1 MSDDKTNQEVKT
13 DQPKARK
20 ILGQEEMFDVFK
32 TGGEAELFA
41 RPAQK
46 KHGIET
52 ETRNGPSINHQI
64 HDANGPTIHHQ
75 TTDALGPSIDH
86 RLSDSEGR
94 SSNRTSIVDADGPTI
109 THQMSDSVG
118 PIAKNAEISDASG
131 PTIAHQMSD
140 GIGLIIK
147 KNEIVDTDGPTISHQ
162 MNDGDGPI
170 IKKTEIVDAN
180 GPTIAHQMSE
190 GVGPII
196 KKTEITDADGPTIN
210 HQMSDANGPVIKRVL
225 ENTIVKLPTI
235 PNPVASITKTDVQ
248 SSEHQPENSSVS
260 EPAHRVDTFSVHMAE
275 RIAKM
280 KSEQKE
286 TKTKMDDLEA
296 DTQKMQVKLTK
307 K

>member
-20 ILGQEEMFDVFK
+20 ILGREEMFDVFK

-64 HDANGPTIHHQ
+64 HDASGPTIHHQ

-131 PTIAHQMSD
+131 PTISHQMS
-140 GIGLIIK
+140 
-147 KNEIVDTDGPTISHQ
+147 
-162 MNDGDGPI
+162 DGDGPI

>member
-20 ILGQEEMFDVFK
+20 ILGREEMFDVFK

-140 GIGLIIK
+140 
-147 KNEIVDTDGPTISHQ
+147 
-162 MNDGDGPI
+162 
-170 IKKTEIVDAN
+170 
-180 GPTIAHQMSE
+180 
-190 GVGPII
+190 
-196 KKTEITDADGPTIN
+196 
-210 HQMSDANGPVIKRVL
+210 ANGPVIKRVL

>member
-1 MSDDKTNQEVKT
+1 MPDDNSHHDAKALKPRPIKT
-13 DQPKARK
+13 
-20 ILGQEEMFDVFK
+20 LGKEELFDVFK
-32 TGGEAELFA
+32 TDGEAELFA
-41 RPAQK
+41 KPAPK
-46 KHGIET
+46 KKGT
-52 ETRNGPSINHQI
+52 E
-64 HDANGPTIHHQ
+64 AAAPT
-75 TTDALGPSIDH
+75 GPSIDH
-86 RLSDSEGR
+86 RMTDSEGP
-94 SSNRTSIVDADGPTI
+94 SISRNAIADADTDGPTI
-109 THQMSDSVG
+109 AHQMNDATG
-118 PIAKNAEISDASG
+118 PIIKNAEFNDASG

-140 GIGLIIK
+140 
-147 KNEIVDTDGPTISHQ
+147 
-162 MNDGDGPI
+162 
-170 IKKTEIVDAN
+170 AN
-180 GPTIAHQMSE
+180 
-190 GVGPII
+190 GPII

>member
-20 ILGQEEMFDVFK
+20 ILGREEMFDVFK

-118 PIAKNAEISDASG
+118 PIVKNAEITDASG
-131 PTIAHQMSD
+131 PTIA
-140 GIGLIIK
+140 
-147 KNEIVDTDGPTISHQ
+147 
-162 MNDGDGPI
+162 
-170 IKKTEIVDAN
+170 
-180 GPTIAHQMSE
+180 
-190 GVGPII
+190 
-196 KKTEITDADGPTIN
+196 

>member
-20 ILGQEEMFDVFK
+20 ILGREEMFDVFK

-64 HDANGPTIHHQ
+64 HDANGTTIHHQ

-109 THQMSDSVG
+109 
-118 PIAKNAEISDASG
+118 
-131 PTIAHQMSD
+131 AHQMSD

-147 KNEIVDTDGPTISHQ
+147 KTEIVDTDGPTISHQ

>member
-20 ILGQEEMFDVFK
+20 ILGREEMFDVFK

-41 RPAQK
+41 RPAQT

-52 ETRNGPSINHQI
+52 ETRNGPSIKHLI

-86 RLSDSEGR
+86 RLSDSEGP
-94 SSNRTSIVDADGPTI
+94 SINRTSIVDADGPTI
-109 THQMSDSVG
+109 AHQMSDGTG
-118 PIAKNAEISDASG
+118 PIIKKTEIVDAGG

-140 GIGLIIK
+140 GTGPTIK
-147 KNEIVDTDGPTISHQ
+147 KTEIVDAGGPTIAHPI
-162 MNDGDGPI
+162 NDGDGPI
-170 IKKTEIVDAN
+170 IKKTEIVDA
-180 GPTIAHQMSE
+180 
-190 GVGPII
+190 
-196 KKTEITDADGPTIN
+196 DGPTST
-210 HQMSDANGPVIKRVL
+210 QRMSDGTGPVIKRSL
-225 ENTIVKLPTI
+225 ENTSVKLPNI
-235 PNPVASITKTDVQ
+235 PYSLKSISKSNDTNST
-248 SSEHQPENSSVS
+248 HQPESDTPS
-260 EPAHRVDTFSVHMAE
+260 EPAQRVDTFSIHMAE

-296 DTQKMQVKLTK
+296 ITQKMQVKLTK

>member
-20 ILGQEEMFDVFK
+20 ILGREEMFDVFK

-118 PIAKNAEISDASG
+118 PIVKNAEITDASG

-140 GIGLIIK
+140 
-147 KNEIVDTDGPTISHQ
+147 
-162 MNDGDGPI
+162 
-170 IKKTEIVDAN
+170 
-180 GPTIAHQMSE
+180 

-210 HQMSDANGPVIKRVL
+210 HQISDANGPVIKRVL

>member
-20 ILGQEEMFDVFK
+20 ILGREEMFDVFK

-86 RLSDSEGR
+86 RMSDSEGR

-118 PIAKNAEISDASG
+118 PIVKNAEITDASG

-140 GIGLIIK
+140 
-147 KNEIVDTDGPTISHQ
+147 
-162 MNDGDGPI
+162 
-170 IKKTEIVDAN
+170 
-180 GPTIAHQMSE
+180 

>member
-20 ILGQEEMFDVFK
+20 ILGREEMFDVFK

-131 PTIAHQMSD
+131 HTIAHQMSD
-140 GIGLIIK
+140 GIGL
-147 KNEIVDTDGPTISHQ
+147 
-162 MNDGDGPI
+162 
-170 IKKTEIVDAN
+170 
-180 GPTIAHQMSE
+180 
-190 GVGPII
+190 II

>member
-20 ILGQEEMFDVFK
+20 ILGREEMFDVFK

-52 ETRNGPSINHQI
+52 ETRNGPSIKHQI

-147 KNEIVDTDGPTISHQ
+147 KTEIVDTDGPTISHQ

-190 GVGPII
+190 GV
-196 KKTEITDADGPTIN
+196 
-210 HQMSDANGPVIKRVL
+210 GPVIKRVL

-275 RIAKM
+275 RIAIM

>member
-20 ILGQEEMFDVFK
+20 ILGREEMFDVFK

-52 ETRNGPSINHQI
+52 EIRNGASINHQI

-86 RLSDSEGR
+86 RLSDS
-94 SSNRTSIVDADGPTI
+94 
-109 THQMSDSVG
+109 
-118 PIAKNAEISDASG
+118 
-131 PTIAHQMSD
+131 
-140 GIGLIIK
+140 IGLIIK
-147 KNEIVDTDGPTISHQ
+147 KTEIVDTDGPTISHQ

>member
-20 ILGQEEMFDVFK
+20 ILGREEMFDVFK

-64 HDANGPTIHHQ
+64 HDANGPTI
-75 TTDALGPSIDH
+75 
-86 RLSDSEGR
+86 
-94 SSNRTSIVDADGPTI
+94 
-109 THQMSDSVG
+109 
-118 PIAKNAEISDASG
+118 
-131 PTIAHQMSD
+131 AHQMSD

-147 KNEIVDTDGPTISHQ
+147 KTEIVDTDGPTISHQ

>member
-20 ILGQEEMFDVFK
+20 ILGREEMFDVFK

-46 KHGIET
+46 KHRIET
-52 ETRNGPSINHQI
+52 ETRNGPSIKHQI

-118 PIAKNAEISDASG
+118 PIAKNAEISDESG
-131 PTIAHQMSD
+131 PTIAHQMS
-140 GIGLIIK
+140 
-147 KNEIVDTDGPTISHQ
+147 
-162 MNDGDGPI
+162 DGDGPI

-190 GVGPII
+190 GVDPII

>member
-20 ILGQEEMFDVFK
+20 ILGREEMFDVFK

-46 KHGIET
+46 KHSGDSDKRT
-52 ETRNGPSINHQI
+52 GPSINHQI
-64 HDANGPTIHHQ
+64 QDASGPTIHHQ

-86 RLSDSEGR
+86 RLSDSEGP

-131 PTIAHQMSD
+131 PTIA
-140 GIGLIIK
+140 
-147 KNEIVDTDGPTISHQ
+147 HQ

>member
-20 ILGQEEMFDVFK
+20 ILGREEMFDVFK

-118 PIAKNAEISDASG
+118 PIVKNAEITDASG

-140 GIGLIIK
+140 
-147 KNEIVDTDGPTISHQ
+147 
-162 MNDGDGPI
+162 
-170 IKKTEIVDAN
+170 
-180 GPTIAHQMSE
+180 

>member
-20 ILGQEEMFDVFK
+20 ILGREEMFDVFK

-46 KHGIET
+46 KHSGDSDKRT
-52 ETRNGPSINHQI
+52 GPSINHQI
-64 HDANGPTIHHQ
+64 H
-75 TTDALGPSIDH
+75 
-86 RLSDSEGR
+86 
-94 SSNRTSIVDADGPTI
+94 
-109 THQMSDSVG
+109 
-118 PIAKNAEISDASG
+118 DASG

-140 GIGLIIK
+140 
-147 KNEIVDTDGPTISHQ
+147 
-162 MNDGDGPI
+162 
-170 IKKTEIVDAN
+170 
-180 GPTIAHQMSE
+180 

>member
-1 MSDDKTNQEVKT
+1 MSDDKTNQELKT

-20 ILGQEEMFDVFK
+20 ILGREEMFDVFK

-140 GIGLIIK
+140 
-147 KNEIVDTDGPTISHQ
+147 
-162 MNDGDGPI
+162 
-170 IKKTEIVDAN
+170 
-180 GPTIAHQMSE
+180 

>member
-1 MSDDKTNQEVKT
+1 MSDDKTNQEIKKT

-20 ILGQEEMFDVFK
+20 ILGREEMFDVFK

-64 HDANGPTIHHQ
+64 HDASGPTIHHQ

-86 RLSDSEGR
+86 RLSDSEGP
-94 SSNRTSIVDADGPTI
+94 SSNRTSIIDADGPTI

-118 PIAKNAEISDASG
+118 PIVKNAEITDASG
-131 PTIAHQMSD
+131 PTNAHQMSD
-140 GIGLIIK
+140 
-147 KNEIVDTDGPTISHQ
+147 
-162 MNDGDGPI
+162 
-170 IKKTEIVDAN
+170 
-180 GPTIAHQMSE
+180 